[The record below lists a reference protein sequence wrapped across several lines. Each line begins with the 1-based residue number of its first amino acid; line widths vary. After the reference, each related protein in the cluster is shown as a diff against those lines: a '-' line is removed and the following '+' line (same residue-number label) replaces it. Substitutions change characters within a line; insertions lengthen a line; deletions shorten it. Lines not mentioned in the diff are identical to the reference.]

1 MNSGFICIF
10 NFQARLH
17 EIVVMLMQTVSYCV
31 WEFQFSMLFK
41 KLISKIKGNGS
52 RILRALIPVDR
63 AQNGKVVFW
72 QLKVIGTFDRS
83 PTVWFTHHFPPSIH
97 LS

>member
-17 EIVVMLMQTVSYCV
+17 EIVVMLMQTVSCWV

-72 QLKVIGTFDRS
+72 QLRR
-83 PTVWFTHHFPPSIH
+83 
-97 LS
+97 